1 MAYLMGTAVRVMI
14 IRTIVLLAAILAAY
28 GGFSLFFEFG
38 AADGIDVMDF
48 VRSGLIFA
56 STFWLA

>member
-1 MAYLMGTAVRVMI
+1 MGAAVRVMI

-48 VRSGLIFA
+48 VRS
-56 STFWLA
+56 